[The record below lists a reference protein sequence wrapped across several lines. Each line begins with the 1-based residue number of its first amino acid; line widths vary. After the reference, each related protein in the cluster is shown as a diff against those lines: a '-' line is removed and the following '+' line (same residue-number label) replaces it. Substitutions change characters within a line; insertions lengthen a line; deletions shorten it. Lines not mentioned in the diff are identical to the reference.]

1 MEAMTNPDHK
11 PGTARAFLLWAGA
24 SAAALS
30 AFITQVRF
38 S

>member
-1 MEAMTNPDHK
+1 MSKTDNK
-11 PGTARAFLLWAGA
+11 PGTARAFLLWVVS
-24 SAAALS
+24 SAAALA

>member
-1 MEAMTNPDHK
+1 MEAMSQTDHK
-11 PGTARAFLLWAGA
+11 PGTVRAFLLWAGA